1 MFGILGA
8 VGTLVVIVLLRLMVR
23 RVWIADLLWSAMFG
37 IVVSGPFIYPAAA
50 DHVFAALLMP
60 LALLAGG
67 TGLPGEAS

>member
-37 IVVSGPFIYPAAA
+37 IVVSGPFIYPAA
-50 DHVFAALLMP
+50 DVFAALLMP